1 MATHQE
7 DNKDGQMD
15 GICYIYNRPLACSH
29 TYLNF
34 FYVHAEI
41 NNLSG
46 ENFHMCLSAHLHRYI
61 IWLFVSTIT
70 NLSVMAFS

>member
-34 FYVHAEI
+34 F
-41 NNLSG
+41 LCSRG
-46 ENFHMCLSAHLHRYI
+46 DK
-61 IWLFVSTIT
+61 
-70 NLSVMAFS
+70 